1 MKIWGGILSTGCL
14 AAALLLGVT
23 AQHAQSAQ
31 RRGGQTRAVPLRVM
45 TYNIRYDD
53 PRAGELAWANRREM
67 VASMIRLHRA
77 DLVGLQEALA
87 NQLADL
93 ERLLPGFVAFGV
105 GRDGGRKGEF
115 SAILYNKAR
124 FALLGGETFWLSET
138 PAVAGG
144 RGWDAAYPRVVT
156 WAKFRDKATGR
167 IFYHFNTHFDHRG
180 ELARVESARLLRRSV
195 ARIAGPI
202 APVVVTGDFNFR
214 EAAEGYRV
222 LTGGVKEQL
231 SGARALRDARRHSLH
246 PHHGPTAT
254 FNDFKALVPDMKI
267 DYVFVAGRVS
277 VLQHAALS
285 DTWDGRFPSDH
296 LPVLAE
302 VVLD

>member
-1 MKIWGGILSTGCL
+1 
-14 AAALLLGVT
+14 
-23 AQHAQSAQ
+23 
-31 RRGGQTRAVPLRVM
+31 M

-53 PRAGELAWANRREM
+53 PRAGDLAWANRREM

-105 GRDGGRKGEF
+105 GRNGGRKGEF
-115 SAILYNKAR
+115 SAILYDRAR
-124 FALLGGETFWLSET
+124 LSLLAGDTFWLSET
-138 PAVAGG
+138 PGVAGS
-144 RGWDAAYPRVVT
+144 RGWDAAFPRVVT
-156 WAKFRDKATGR
+156 WAKFRDNSTGKT
-167 IFYHFNTHFDHRG
+167 FYHFNTHFDHRG
-180 ELARVESARLLRRSV
+180 ERARVESARLLRQSV
-195 ARIAGPI
+195 ERIAGRA
-202 APVVVTGDFNFR
+202 APLIVTGDFNFR

-222 LTGGVKEQL
+222 LTGGANEQP
-231 SGARALRDARRHSLH
+231 SAARVLRDARHHSLH

-254 FNDFKALVPDMKI
+254 FNDFKALVPGSKI